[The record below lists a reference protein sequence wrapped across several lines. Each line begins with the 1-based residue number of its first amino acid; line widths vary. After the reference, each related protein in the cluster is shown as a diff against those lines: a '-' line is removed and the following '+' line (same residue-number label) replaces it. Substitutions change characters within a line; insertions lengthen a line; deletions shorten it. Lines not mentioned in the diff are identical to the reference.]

1 MIAEKK
7 GPLHGIK
14 VLDLTTVVMG
24 PAATQMM
31 GDMGADIIKIESPSG
46 DTMRAI
52 GPFRNPQMGPLF
64 FQCNRNKRSVVLD
77 LKNAEDKRAL
87 WALAKNCDVV
97 VSNIRPQALERLGIS
112 YAALSVENP
121 GVIFCSAVGYGTEG
135 PYCGQAVYDDL
146 MQSASGIAGL
156 FGEVDGAP
164 RYAPV
169 NICDR
174 VVGLHI
180 TSAILAALVHK
191 QATGEGQEIEVPMF
205 ETMAQFVLGDHM
217 GGAAF
222 SPSEGPMKYK
232 RLMSRTRGPY
242 ATKDGHLSLVVYTN
256 KHWRAFTKLVGEP
269 GLLDRDPRFLDQE
282 SRTQYAE
289 VMGEYLQTH
298 LPQRTNSEWTQLM
311 RDNDI
316 PVASVNS
323 VESLFDDEH
332 LKAVGLFQ
340 EVDHPTEGKLRTTR
354 FPIHFGKTP
363 ASIRRLAPNL
373 GEHNAEVFE
382 EFGISTAQTSVS
394 V

>member
-1 MIAEKK
+1 MNRTTKK
-7 GPLHGIK
+7 TGPLHGIK

-31 GDMGADIIKIESPSG
+31 GDMGADIIKIESPLG

-77 LKNAEDKRAL
+77 LKKDEDKKVL
-87 WALAKNCDVV
+87 LALAKQCDVV
-97 VSNIRPQALERLGIS
+97 VSNIRPQALARLGLNYS
-112 YAALSVENP
+112 SLSHENP
-121 GVIFCSAVGYGTEG
+121 SVIFCSAVGYGTDG

-156 FGEVDGAP
+156 FGEVDGVP
-164 RYAPV
+164 RYAPI

-180 TSAILAALVHK
+180 TAAILAALMHSK
-191 QATGEGQEIEVPMF
+191 ATGEGQEIEVPMF

-222 SPSEGPMKYK
+222 SPPEGPMKYK

-242 ATKDGHLSLVVYTN
+242 STKDGYLSLVVYTN
-256 KHWRAFTKLVGEP
+256 KHWRAFTKLTGEP
-269 GLLDRDPRFLDQE
+269 DMLDRDPRFFDQE

-289 VMGEYLQTH
+289 VMGEYLQSH
-298 LPQRTNSEWTQLM
+298 LPQRTNAEWIQLL
-311 RDNDI
+311 RTNDI
-316 PVASVNS
+316 PVATVNS
-323 VESLFDDEH
+323 VESLFEDEH
-332 LKAVGLFQ
+332 LKAVKLFQ
-340 EVDHPTEGKLRTTR
+340 EVEHPTEGLLRTTR
-354 FPIHFGKTP
+354 FPIRFSKTP
-363 ASIRRLAPNL
+363 ASIHRLAPNL
-373 GEHNAEVFE
+373 GEHNAEVFK
-382 EFGISTAQTSVS
+382 EFGITPQAH
-394 V
+394 